1 MKFFK
6 IFIPIFLLSKL
17 CDAQQMISA
26 RPFTKAQKVATQMKI
41 DGKLDEAAWKSAS
54 AINNLIEFR
63 PTPFN
68 AENKNNRSE
77 FLIMYNND
85 GIYFGGKC
93 YEKSV
98 DSIAKELIGR
108 DGFGNNDF
116 VGVSFDTYNDKQNG
130 FEYFLTPLS
139 EQMDAKISVNN
150 NGNGGEDFS
159 WDAVWE
165 GKCIIEKDG
174 WSFEMFIPFS
184 AIRFGKGKEQNWGIN
199 FFRRRKLSGQ
209 QYSWA
214 SINPQ
219 INGALTQ
226 EGFWNGVTDIKPPI
240 RLQFSPYLSYNT
252 TIFSKANEGEKK
264 VVQQVNGGLDIK
276 YGINQAFTLDM
287 SLVPDFGQVQTDNRV
302 LNLSPFRQQFN
313 EQRPFFTEGTELFS
327 KGDLFY
333 SRRIGK
339 EPTQAYGVYDEVT
352 NDETITKDPQ
362 ETKIVNATKVSG
374 RMQNGLAI
382 GVLNAVTISQEATLK
397 NDITN
402 AERKIETY
410 PLTNYN
416 VLVLDKTMKHNS
428 SVSFINTNV
437 LRNGDSYDANVSMA
451 LIDLNDKTNTWNV
464 GAKAGISYL
473 KGNGIVFNDATL
485 KQEKTGYTQS
495 IYFGKTSGKLTFN
508 IYWDYVNSKFD
519 KNDFGYQQNNNYTE
533 NGFYIGYNINKPKAW
548 YNRIGGNIN
557 GFINHLTTPIDQL
570 KQAGHMYQEAFVAFN
585 LFGQTKRLWQFYSN
599 TNYRPEANDYYE
611 PRNYGRVFKRAARVN
626 IYMNVNSNDAKK
638 YSFSPELGI
647 GFSAQFKNSNRINI
661 GLFQKIRLNQKFSVE
676 HYIGYEYNNNQAGYA
691 DDTISNIYFT
701 RRNVSAIQNKITA
714 KYNFTN
720 KMGITI
726 NVRHYWSGV
735 DAKEVLLL
743 NKDGN
748 LGNNFI
754 VPRDAN
760 QFSRNYNQF
769 ALNMVYTWQIAN
781 GSFLYIVWKDDATE
795 SANKNYEGSYF
806 KNIDRTFSVN
816 NATTFSVKLIYFLDY
831 LHLKKKS

>member
-1 MKFFK
+1 MKFLK
-6 IFIPIFLLSKL
+6 IFIPLFLVTTF
-17 CDAQQMISA
+17 CNAQQTMTL
-26 RPFTKAQKVATQMKI
+26 RPLIKAQKVATNIKI
-41 DGKLDEAAWKSAS
+41 DGKLDEAAWKNAS
-54 AINNLIEFR
+54 LINNLIEFQ
-63 PTPFN
+63 PTPFKE
-68 AENKNNRSE
+68 ENKSNRSE

-116 VGVSFDTYNDKQNG
+116 VGLSFDTYNDKQNG

-139 EQMDAKISVNN
+139 EQMDAKISVGN
-150 NGNGGEDFS
+150 NGGEDFG
-159 WDAVWE
+159 WNAVWE
-165 GKCIIEKDG
+165 GKCIIENDG

-199 FFRRRKLSGQ
+199 FFRRRKFTGQ
-209 QYSWA
+209 QYAWA

-226 EGFWNGVTDIKPPI
+226 EGFWNGITDIKPPI

-252 TIFSKANEGEKK
+252 TIFSKAEVGEKK
-264 VVQQVNGGLDIK
+264 VVQQVNGGMDVK

-313 EQRPFFTEGTELFS
+313 EQRAFFTEGTELFS

-339 EPTQAYGVYDEVT
+339 EPTQTYGVYDDVT
-352 NDETITKDPQ
+352 NDETITKDPI

-382 GVLNAVTISQEATLK
+382 GVLNAVTVSQDATIK
-397 NDITN
+397 NNITN

-416 VLVLDKTMKHNS
+416 VLVFDKTMKHNS
-428 SVSFINTNV
+428 SVSFVNTNV
-437 LRNGDSYDANVSMA
+437 LRNGNSYDANVSMA
-451 LIDLNDKTNTWNV
+451 LIDVNDKTNTWNV
-464 GAKAGISYL
+464 GARAGISYL
-473 KGNGIVFNDATL
+473 NGNGIIFNDGTFT
-485 KQEKTGYTQS
+485 KEKTGYTQS

-508 IYWDYVNSKFD
+508 MYWDYVNSKFD
-519 KNDFGYQQNNNYTE
+519 KNDFGYQPNNNYTE
-533 NGFYIGYNINKPKAW
+533 NGFYVGYNINKPKAW

-570 KQAGHMYQEAFVAFN
+570 KQAGHMYQEAFTAINF
-585 LFGQTKRLWQFYSN
+585 FGQTKRLWDFYAN
-599 TNYRPEANDYYE
+599 VNYRPQVNDYYE
-611 PRNYGRVFKRAARVN
+611 PRKYGRVFKRAPRLN
-626 IYMNVNSNDAKK
+626 LYMNINSNSAKK
-638 YSFSPELGI
+638 YSFGPEI
-647 GFSAQFKNSNRINI
+647 GFNTSSQFQQSYRLS
-661 GLFQKIRLNQKFSVE
+661 GGMFQKIRLNQKFSIE
-676 HYIGYEYNNNQAGYA
+676 HFIGYEHNNNQAGYA
-691 DDTISNIYFT
+691 DVDSNDIYFT
-701 RRNVSAIQNKITA
+701 RRDVDVLQNRITA

-720 KMGITI
+720 KMGITLNI
-726 NVRHYWSGV
+726 RHYWSGV
-735 DAKEVLLL
+735 NARKLLLL
-743 NKDGN
+743 NAKGYLEDFN
-748 LGNNFI
+748 MI
-754 VPRDAN
+754 AIPPTDY
-760 QFSRNYNQF
+760 SRNFNQF

-781 GSFLYIVWKDDATE
+781 GSFLYIVWKDDASE
-795 SANKNYEGSYF
+795 YKSANYESSYF
-806 KNIDRTFSVN
+806 KNIDRTFSEN

-831 LHLKKKS
+831 LHFKKKS